1 MIPTMENLE
10 ITKRF
15 YDELTA
21 IQVRKT
27 AWRKNLQDLKK
38 LKLTLETS
46 SIFIEAFC
54 VLSIMPDRPVRD
66 QWDYP
71 RKNGVH
77 QFSDQAGPTESNGY
91 HPFLFLSRISYISEI
106 YWREVEERTG
116 SLSKRNGTESRCNR
130 SDRFRLQS
138 EPLPEGST
146 SIVSPDVLFAR
157 SRFAR
162 TECWFARSMKS
173 FRPSLFLLDLRIKR
187 IKSSSGFFSNRSND
201 KSNTNKQVKKVRE
214 YSSF

>member
-27 AWRKNLQDLKK
+27 AWRENLHNLKK
-38 LKLTLETS
+38 LQLILETS

-54 VLSIMPDRPVRD
+54 VLSIMPERPVRD

-71 RKNGVH
+71 RKNGGH

-91 HPFLFLSRISYISEI
+91 HPFLFVSRIPYISEI
-106 YWREVEERTG
+106 YWREVEQWTG
-116 SLSKRNGTESRCNR
+116 SLSKRNGTEFRCNR
-130 SDRFRLQS
+130 SEISAANWTTSRNGPFYLTSNRNFQNFSRLIYRKFLFTPSMHCEANQR
-138 EPLPEGST
+138 L
-146 SIVSPDVLFAR
+146 DVLWN
-157 SRFAR
+157 S
-162 TECWFARSMKS
+162 C
-173 FRPSLFLLDLRIKR
+173 
-187 IKSSSGFFSNRSND
+187 N
-201 KSNTNKQVKKVRE
+201 
-214 YSSF
+214 